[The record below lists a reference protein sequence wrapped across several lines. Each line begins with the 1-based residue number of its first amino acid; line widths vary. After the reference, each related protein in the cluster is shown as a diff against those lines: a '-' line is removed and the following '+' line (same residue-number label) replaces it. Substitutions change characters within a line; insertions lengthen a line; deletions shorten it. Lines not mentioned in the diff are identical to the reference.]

1 MDFTYNYPYTGFGET
16 ARFQTQWS
24 ENRKKLNGSY
34 TYPMVFNEAVPMCS
48 HIKVDIEIENTGSVN
63 IFGRVWDFMVNR
75 KNYGWSEILS
85 FTMPDDGIYTIDCDI
100 PNYTI
105 TEFAIV
111 PSTNPGTS
119 ASWSSWF
126 YVDELTITETM
137 ELQEL
142 ETGKFQYGV
151 FVNKSGVSKQ
161 INEVYVNISGSLVP
175 ATGILVN
182 VNDEL
187 VPIQNVYSYH
197 YVTEKESMALFAF
210 TPETDGKYKIQV
222 KRVSG
227 DHELRFYSS
236 DFEELYDGFFY
247 DRSFGL
253 TAGTLYYITLTHY
266 YSAEASESYLQIY
279 REE

>member
-1 MDFTYNYPYTGFGET
+1 MQSYKGRY
-16 ARFQTQWS
+16 R
-24 ENRKKLNGSY
+24 NRKFRLG
-34 TYPMVFNEAVPMCS
+34 
-48 HIKVDIEIENTGSVN
+48 
-63 IFGRVWDFMVNR
+63 
-75 KNYGWSEILS
+75 
-85 FTMPDDGIYTIDCDI
+85 DCDI

-126 YVDELTITETM
+126 YVDELTITETT

-142 ETGKFQYGV
+142 ETGKFQYGI

-197 YVTEKESMALFAF
+197 YVTEKESMALIAF
-210 TPETDGKYKIQV
+210 TPETTGTYKIQV

-227 DHELRFYSS
+227 DHELRLYSS
-236 DFEELYDGFFY
+236 DFQELYDGFFY
-247 DRSFGL
+247 DRSFEL